1 MLYFLKRTLSRIIFK
16 QNVNLFYFRPI
27 IFISLIYISKHICN
41 KTHTTN
47 SRTFRF
53 DVSNN

>member
-27 IFISLIYISKHICN
+27 YFFNLYL
-41 KTHTTN
+41 KTHL
-47 SRTFRF
+47 
-53 DVSNN
+53 